1 MEFEDIL
8 KSVGDYGRYQRRLLF
23 LFLIPT
29 TIIFSIYCMN
39 TFFMLSEPDH
49 WCYVQELSNLPS
61 NFQQK
66 LSRPTI
72 SSTDSDKFDSCH
84 YYDIDYENELKRF
97 NLYLLS
103 KNKNNSTQEYILS
116 NNVTSLPRKKCTKWI
131 YDKTNYD
138 YNAVTEL
145 NLVCDQKHLKSLIQ
159 SLHGLGEVVGN
170 PFFGLLSDKFGRHKV
185 FFAAVGAALLSSFS
199 PVISGGLIAFALCRF
214 LNSFTT
220 ASLYNLPYIIMTELV
235 GPKQRTRLV
244 GIGAICWTIGMCI
257 LPFIAYL
264 TRNYVSLTVVPT
276 LFVLPIA
283 LYWKFLPESPR
294 WLLSQG
300 KYEEAYQVMAK
311 IAKTNGKPVPP
322 DLMASLIAFN
332 QKKRRDSLVTSR
344 RNSVIS
350 DKVDSVPDAEQGF
363 LVLFKYPGLR
373 RNFLIL
379 TLAWVANVCSYRGL
393 TLNFENFHGN
403 EFVNWLLLSLVE
415 FPSNLFSWFL
425 METCLG
431 RRWSQSIS
439 MTLGGI
445 ALCLPVII
453 PGNMPNAVIVVSLA
467 GKFLCNMAYNVV
479 YQQTAELMPTPGE
492 FNLFVNYFFLLFFK
506 LSLSDHLTFT

>member
-8 KSVGDYGRYQRRLLF
+8 RSVGDYGRYQRRLLF
-23 LFLIPT
+23 FFLIPT
-29 TIIFSIYCMN
+29 TIIFSIFCMN

-49 WCYVQELSNLPS
+49 WCYVQEISNLS
-61 NFQQK
+61 FNLQHL
-66 LSRPTI
+66 LSRPPI
-72 SSTDSDKFDSCH
+72 SSSDSGKLDSCH
-84 YYDIDYENELKRF
+84 YYNLDYEKEVTRLN
-97 NLYLLS
+97 
-103 KNKNNSTQEYILS
+103 EYIQIH
-116 NNVTSLPRKKCTKWI
+116 NTSQGYIPHGINGSLETKTCSKWT
-131 YDKTNYD
+131 YDQTDYD

-145 NLVCDQKHLKSLIQ
+145 NLVCDKKHLKSLIQ
-159 SLHGLGEVVGN
+159 SVHGLGEVVGN
-170 PFFGLLSDKFGRHKV
+170 PLFGLLSDKFGRHKI
-185 FFAAVGAALLSSFS
+185 FFIAVAFGLLSSFS
-199 PVISGGLIAFALCRF
+199 PVVSTGLVAFTVCRF
-214 LNSFTT
+214 INSFTT

-264 TRNYVSLTVVPT
+264 TRNYVTLTIVPT
-276 LFVLPIA
+276 LLILPIA
-283 LYWKFLPESPR
+283 FYWKILPESPR

-300 KYEEAYQVMAK
+300 RYDEAYDVMKK
-311 IAKTNGKPVPP
+311 IAETNGRPVPR

-332 QKKRRDSLVTSR
+332 QKKRRDSASTSR

-350 DKVDSVPDAEQGF
+350 EKVDSPPDAEQGF
-363 LVLFKYPGLR
+363 FVLFKYPNLR
-373 RNFLIL
+373 KNFLIL
-379 TLAWVANVCSYRGL
+379 TLAWMANVCAYRGL

-415 FPSNLFSWFL
+415 FPSNLFSWYI

-431 RRWSQSIS
+431 RRWSHSIS
-439 MTLGGI
+439 MFLGGI
-445 ALCLPVII
+445 ALCLPVLT
-453 PGNMPNAVIVVSLA
+453 PGNMPNAIIVFSLA

-492 FNLFVNYFFLLFFK
+492 LLAGC
-506 LSLSDHLTFT
+506 